1 MAIDINT
8 PALLFPA
15 IAILTLGYVNR
26 YIGIAGVI
34 RNFKKDY
41 DTGYVHNDIVVQLD
55 ILKKR
60 VQLARNMIGIAIG
73 ALMLACLSMFFILI
87 DWNEVGVIVFGVSV
101 LGMILSMLFSL
112 YETRLSNKSLFI
124 ELHDI
129 LEKESTKQK
138 HGNE

>member
-1 MAIDINT
+1 MEIMSIDINT

-26 YIGIAGVI
+26 YLGIAGVI
-34 RNFKKDY
+34 RTFKKDY
-41 DTGYVHNDIVVQLD
+41 DTGYTHNDIAMQLN

-60 VQLARNMIGIAIG
+60 VGLARNMIGIAIG
-73 ALMLACLSMFFILI
+73 ALMLACLSMFFIFI
-87 DWNEVGVIVFGVSV
+87 EWNTAGVIVFGASV

-112 YETRLSNKSLFI
+112 YETRLSNESLYI

-129 LEKESTKQK
+129 LEQEKRKK
-138 HGNE
+138 

>member
-1 MAIDINT
+1 MEISINT

-26 YIGIAGVI
+26 YLGVASVI

-41 DTGYVHNDIVVQLD
+41 DTGYTHNDITVQLS

-60 VQLARNMIGIAIG
+60 IELARHMIGVAIG
-73 ALMLACLSMFFILI
+73 ALMLACLSMLLI
-87 DWNEVGVIVFGVSV
+87 FNSWVDAGTVAFAASV
-101 LGMILSMLFSL
+101 VAMITSMLFSI
-112 YETRLSNKSLFI
+112 YETKLSNKSLLI

-129 LEKESTKQK
+129 LEKENSKK
-138 HGNE
+138 

>member
-26 YIGIAGVI
+26 YLGIAGVI

-41 DTGYVHNDIVVQLD
+41 DTGYVHNDIVVQLH

-60 VQLARNMIGIAIG
+60 VQLARNMIGTAIG
-73 ALMLACLSMFFILI
+73 ALMLACLSMFFIFI
-87 DWNEVGVIVFGVSV
+87 DWNEVGVIVFGASV

-112 YETRLSNKSLFI
+112 YETTLSNRSLFI

-138 HGNE
+138 TR

>member
-1 MAIDINT
+1 MEISINT

-26 YIGIAGVI
+26 YLGIAGVI

-41 DTGYVHNDIVVQLD
+41 DSGYIHNDIVVQLD

-73 ALMLACLSMFFILI
+73 ALMLACLSMFFIFI
-87 DWNEVGVIVFGVSV
+87 EWSAAGVVIFGASV
-101 LGMILSMLFSL
+101 LAMILSMLFSL
-112 YETRLSNKSLFI
+112 YETTLSNRSLFI

-129 LEKESTKQK
+129 LEKESQK
-138 HGNE
+138 K